1 MRLRAIVP
9 TLLFAAVVVTAV
21 ALGPLPSLAVGSEWA
36 APPSDDAGT
45 VYVQV
50 QDRMLDG
57 TCVALDP
64 DVARH
69 HLRSEFCTLLCLEPQ
84 SADVEATEPV
94 RILRRAPLAAREAA
108 VDELLFDAALRDTE
122 AMAEAIPDI
131 AERHDLDEDAL
142 RDVVVTAREHLYEV
156 MVEEGLMDEANAAC
170 LLERLHEVFEVEDAA
185 SGT

>member
-9 TLLFAAVVVTAV
+9 TLLFAGVVVIAV
-21 ALGPLPSLAVGSEWA
+21 ALGPSPTLAVGPEPVA
-36 APPSDDAGT
+36 EPPTDGGI
-45 VYVQV
+45 VLMQV
-50 QDRMLDG
+50 QDSMLDG

-69 HLRSEFCTLLCLEPQ
+69 HLRGEFCTLLCLEPQ

-108 VDELLFDAALRDTE
+108 VEELLFDAAVRDTE

-156 MVEEGLMDEANAAC
+156 LVEEGLMDEANAAC

-185 SGT
+185 SGS